1 MKHIIYTLF
10 AVCCIIS
17 CTDTKQKD
25 YSALEKEFTEIIVSD
40 SIPAISVA
48 YISPDDTFFTAEL
61 FNPNFYSQEK
71 IDSLKKHSG
80 ESIFQAA
87 SLSKVVF
94 AYIVNK
100 MAQRGE
106 IDLDTPIA
114 EYTDI
119 NRFIVKGGDYG
130 RFTEEESIGM
140 AKKLTPRI
148 VLTHRTG
155 LPNWSAS
162 VSSDQWP
169 TSHITFKFAADS
181 CYGYSGEGFAFLQ
194 RAVEAIKGKDIQ
206 TIATEEVFNPLGMKN
221 TSYAWEDKYDTLAL
235 DGYNR
240 SGVNRGK
247 GRHPR
252 ANVGYTLRTT
262 ANDYIKFVNAL
273 MQGIQNNDPAIV
285 AMTNIAPD
293 APKAIRYAKKPRECD
308 STMYW
313 GLGVGLEQNPQLG
326 KTVWHWGNNGN
337 FRALF
342 MIVPEQNKCF
352 VYFTNGARGH
362 DIVNKVTTRLLGTTL
377 AVEPWI
383 NS

>member
-1 MKHIIYTLF
+1 MKRIIYSLC
-10 AVCCIIS
+10 AVLLLIS
-17 CTDTKQKD
+17 CNCQQEKD
-25 YSALEKEFTEIIVSD
+25 YSALEKSFAEIISTD

-48 YISPDDTFFTAEL
+48 YFAPNDTFFTAEI
-61 FNPNFYSQEK
+61 FNPYFYSQTE
-71 IDSLKKHSG
+71 IDSLKMHAG
-80 ESIFQAA
+80 ESVFQAA

-106 IDLDTPIA
+106 IDLDTPI
-114 EYTDI
+114 EKYTDL
-119 NRFIVKGGDYG
+119 NRFVKKGGDYG
-130 RFTEEESIGM
+130 RFTEAQSLEM

-148 VLTHRTG
+148 VLSHRTG

-162 VSSDQWP
+162 VSSDAWP

-181 CYGYSGEGFAFLQ
+181 CYGYSGEGFALLQ

-206 TIATEEVFNPLGMKN
+206 AIATEEVFGPLGMKN
-221 TSYAWEDKYDTLAL
+221 TSYAWEEKYDTLTVN
-235 DGYNR
+235 GYNR
-240 SGVNRGK
+240 KLENRGK

-262 ANDYIKFVNAL
+262 ANDYIKFVKAL
-273 MQGIQNNDPAIV
+273 MDGINAKDSAV
-285 AMTNIAPD
+285 LAMVNIAPD
-293 APKAIRYAKKPRECD
+293 APKAIRYAKEHRECD

-313 GLGVGLEQNPQLG
+313 GLGVGLEQNPQFG
-326 KTVWHWGNNGN
+326 KTIWHWGNNGN

-342 MIVPEQNKCF
+342 ILLPEHNKGF

-362 DIVNKVTTRLLGTTL
+362 DIVNKVTTKLLGGTF
-377 AVEPWI
+377 AIEPWI